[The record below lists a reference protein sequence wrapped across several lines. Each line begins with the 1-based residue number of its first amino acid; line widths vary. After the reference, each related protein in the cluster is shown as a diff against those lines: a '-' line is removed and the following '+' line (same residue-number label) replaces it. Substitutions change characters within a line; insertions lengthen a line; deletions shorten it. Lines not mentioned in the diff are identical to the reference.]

1 MFIIKNDN
9 TKEEFNID
17 KINEK
22 IEFACKGLKNVSP
35 SQIAMNTKIKI
46 QDGTKTKD
54 IQMAL
59 VKSAA
64 ELISPETP
72 EYDIVAARLLN
83 QRLRKEVYKQYTP
96 LPFYDEIV
104 KRVKKGYYD
113 KSILEK
119 YTKEEIEYYGSKIK
133 YELDEELNFLGI
145 SQLYYKYLIEYNSKR
160 IETPQEV
167 YMIMNMYIFMDDND
181 RKSKILNGYK
191 FLSKKKVSFPTPVM
205 NGLRTDFKKFISCN
219 VMNTGDSRESLS
231 KIVEKILM
239 ATASKSGIGINA
251 SKIRGLGADI
261 DNGRMSHTGVLPIF
275 KAFEACGAS
284 FSQSKIRGGAININT
299 PWYHYETELICQL
312 KDTRGTDETRTR
324 HTDQTI
330 LLNDFFI
337 KKALN
342 KEDVYLFHM
351 NEVPDLYENLGSD
364 KFEELYEEY
373 SKKVSKKHKK
383 LVNAFD
389 LLSLYIFERSLTGR
403 IYLGFANNDYN
414 GSWKKPEY
422 SKNLCCFTGDTE
434 ILVLNI
440 NKKDYE
446 KYTIKQL
453 SELSEE
459 QIKNL
464 NVISVVKKGQKY
476 KRGSYFKPFTAFK
489 TGTKKVIKLKIKDY
503 FYSGFEEIECTE
515 DHKFLT
521 SDSEFVEAK
530 DLLNKTLFDIPYV
543 NAKEKYCKDKVF
555 RYKVVEI
562 IDEGKETEV
571 YDLNVPD
578 YHNFMLSNGIIVHNC
593 EITLPNTPL
602 DGSEGIPEIAS
613 CILASINHGY
623 VEDKEMPEVCE
634 YLVNFLDNMID
645 YMSYD
650 MEEVQYSSTK
660 RRALGIG
667 SSDLFHFLAK
677 NKQFYNT
684 KEGLEFIFN
693 RQELMYYYLLKA
705 SNEIAKSKGKCEL
718 FEDSKYSEGWLAFKN
733 KLDYFKIP
741 LKFDW
746 TSLEED
752 IKKFGLRNSTVS
764 AHAPCSNSASLSNS
778 TNGVEPPREL
788 VSQVE
793 DKNFKV
799 TKLVPE
805 YSKYKNYYT
814 TSWGDDFNNSDYFKL
829 LGIIQLF
836 TDQAI
841 SSNQYSNALKYEDK
855 KIPISE
861 LIKEIVLA
869 NQYGLKSL
877 YYQNFLSTDNKDG
890 LSEDSKEGCS
900 SGGCSV

>member
-83 QRLRKEVYKQYTP
+83 QRLRKEVYRQYTP

-167 YMIMNMYIFMDDND
+167 YMIMNMYIFMDDLD

-312 KDTRGTDETRTR
+312 KDTRGTEETRTR

-330 LLNDFFI
+330 ILNDFFI

-351 NEVPDLYENLGSD
+351 NEVPELYENLGSD

-383 LVNAFD
+383 LINAFD

-422 SKNLCCFTGDTE
+422 SKNLC
-434 ILVLNI
+434 
-440 NKKDYE
+440 
-446 KYTIKQL
+446 
-453 SELSEE
+453 
-459 QIKNL
+459 
-464 NVISVVKKGQKY
+464 
-476 KRGSYFKPFTAFK
+476 
-489 TGTKKVIKLKIKDY
+489 
-503 FYSGFEEIECTE
+503 
-515 DHKFLT
+515 
-521 SDSEFVEAK
+521 
-530 DLLNKTLFDIPYV
+530 
-543 NAKEKYCKDKVF
+543 
-555 RYKVVEI
+555 
-562 IDEGKETEV
+562 
-571 YDLNVPD
+571 
-578 YHNFMLSNGIIVHNC
+578 C

-705 SNEIAKSKGKCEL
+705 SNDLAKSKGKCEL

-733 KLDYFKIP
+733 KLDYFKIH
-741 LKFDW
+741 LKLDW

-829 LGIIQLF
+829 LGVIQLF

>member
-83 QRLRKEVYKQYTP
+83 QRLRKEVYRQYTP

-167 YMIMNMYIFMDDND
+167 YMIMNMYIFMDDLD

-219 VMNTGDSRESLS
+219 VMNTGDSRESLA
-231 KIVEKILM
+231 KITEKILM

-330 LLNDFFI
+330 ILNDFFI

-403 IYLGFANNDYN
+403 IYFGFANNDYN

-422 SKNLCCFTGDTE
+422 SKNLC
-434 ILVLNI
+434 
-440 NKKDYE
+440 
-446 KYTIKQL
+446 
-453 SELSEE
+453 
-459 QIKNL
+459 
-464 NVISVVKKGQKY
+464 
-476 KRGSYFKPFTAFK
+476 
-489 TGTKKVIKLKIKDY
+489 
-503 FYSGFEEIECTE
+503 
-515 DHKFLT
+515 
-521 SDSEFVEAK
+521 
-530 DLLNKTLFDIPYV
+530 
-543 NAKEKYCKDKVF
+543 
-555 RYKVVEI
+555 
-562 IDEGKETEV
+562 
-571 YDLNVPD
+571 
-578 YHNFMLSNGIIVHNC
+578 C

-705 SNEIAKSKGKCEL
+705 SNDLAKSKGKCEL

-814 TSWGDDFNNSDYFKL
+814 ISWGDDFNNSDYFKL

>member
-167 YMIMNMYIFMDDND
+167 YMIMNMYIFMDDLD

-219 VMNTGDSRESLS
+219 VMNTGDSRESLA

-261 DNGRMSHTGVLPIF
+261 DNGRMTHTGILPIF

-422 SKNLCCFTGDTE
+422 SKNLCC
-434 ILVLNI
+434 
-440 NKKDYE
+440 
-446 KYTIKQL
+446 
-453 SELSEE
+453 
-459 QIKNL
+459 
-464 NVISVVKKGQKY
+464 
-476 KRGSYFKPFTAFK
+476 
-489 TGTKKVIKLKIKDY
+489 
-503 FYSGFEEIECTE
+503 
-515 DHKFLT
+515 
-521 SDSEFVEAK
+521 
-530 DLLNKTLFDIPYV
+530 
-543 NAKEKYCKDKVF
+543 
-555 RYKVVEI
+555 
-562 IDEGKETEV
+562 
-571 YDLNVPD
+571 
-578 YHNFMLSNGIIVHNC
+578 

-602 DGSEGIPEIAS
+602 DRSEGIPEIAS

-733 KLDYFKIP
+733 KLNYFKIP
-741 LKFDW
+741 LKLDW

>member
-167 YMIMNMYIFMDDND
+167 YMLMNMYIFMDDND

-205 NGLRTDFKKFISCN
+205 NGLRTNFKKFISCN

-330 LLNDFFI
+330 ILNDFFI

-351 NEVPDLYENLGSD
+351 NEVPELYDNLGSE

-383 LVNAFD
+383 LVNAFE

-403 IYLGFANNDYN
+403 IYLSFANNDYN

-422 SKNLCCFTGDTE
+422 SKNLCC
-434 ILVLNI
+434 
-440 NKKDYE
+440 
-446 KYTIKQL
+446 
-453 SELSEE
+453 
-459 QIKNL
+459 
-464 NVISVVKKGQKY
+464 
-476 KRGSYFKPFTAFK
+476 
-489 TGTKKVIKLKIKDY
+489 
-503 FYSGFEEIECTE
+503 
-515 DHKFLT
+515 
-521 SDSEFVEAK
+521 
-530 DLLNKTLFDIPYV
+530 
-543 NAKEKYCKDKVF
+543 
-555 RYKVVEI
+555 
-562 IDEGKETEV
+562 
-571 YDLNVPD
+571 
-578 YHNFMLSNGIIVHNC
+578 

-602 DGSEGIPEIAS
+602 DGSDGIPEIAS

-684 KEGLEFIFN
+684 KEGLEFVFN

-705 SNEIAKSKGKCEL
+705 SNELAKSKGKCEL

-741 LKFDW
+741 LKLDW

-829 LGIIQLF
+829 LGVIQLF

-841 SSNQYSNALKYEDK
+841 SSNQYSNALKYQDK

>member
-167 YMIMNMYIFMDDND
+167 YMIMNMYIFMDDLD

-219 VMNTGDSRESLS
+219 VMNTGDSRESLA

-330 LLNDFFI
+330 ILNDFFI

-351 NEVPDLYENLGSD
+351 NEVPELYDNLGSER
-364 KFEELYEEY
+364 FEELYEEY

-422 SKNLCCFTGDTE
+422 SKNLCC
-434 ILVLNI
+434 
-440 NKKDYE
+440 
-446 KYTIKQL
+446 
-453 SELSEE
+453 
-459 QIKNL
+459 
-464 NVISVVKKGQKY
+464 
-476 KRGSYFKPFTAFK
+476 
-489 TGTKKVIKLKIKDY
+489 
-503 FYSGFEEIECTE
+503 
-515 DHKFLT
+515 
-521 SDSEFVEAK
+521 
-530 DLLNKTLFDIPYV
+530 
-543 NAKEKYCKDKVF
+543 
-555 RYKVVEI
+555 
-562 IDEGKETEV
+562 
-571 YDLNVPD
+571 
-578 YHNFMLSNGIIVHNC
+578 

-634 YLVNFLDNMID
+634 YLVSFLDNMID

-693 RQELMYYYLLKA
+693 RQELMYHYLLKA

-733 KLDYFKIP
+733 KLNYFKIP
-741 LKFDW
+741 LKLDW

>member
-167 YMIMNMYIFMDDND
+167 YMIMNMYIFMDDLD

-403 IYLGFANNDYN
+403 IYFGFANNDYN

-422 SKNLCCFTGDTE
+422 SKNLC
-434 ILVLNI
+434 
-440 NKKDYE
+440 
-446 KYTIKQL
+446 
-453 SELSEE
+453 
-459 QIKNL
+459 
-464 NVISVVKKGQKY
+464 
-476 KRGSYFKPFTAFK
+476 
-489 TGTKKVIKLKIKDY
+489 
-503 FYSGFEEIECTE
+503 
-515 DHKFLT
+515 
-521 SDSEFVEAK
+521 
-530 DLLNKTLFDIPYV
+530 
-543 NAKEKYCKDKVF
+543 
-555 RYKVVEI
+555 
-562 IDEGKETEV
+562 
-571 YDLNVPD
+571 
-578 YHNFMLSNGIIVHNC
+578 C

-645 YMSYD
+645 YMTYD

-733 KLDYFKIP
+733 KLNYFKIP
-741 LKFDW
+741 LKLDW

>member
-167 YMIMNMYIFMDDND
+167 YMIMNMYIFMDDLD

-219 VMNTGDSRESLS
+219 VMNTGDSRESLA
-231 KIVEKILM
+231 KITEKILM

-251 SKIRGLGADI
+251 SKIRGLGAYI

-422 SKNLCCFTGDTE
+422 SKNLCC
-434 ILVLNI
+434 
-440 NKKDYE
+440 
-446 KYTIKQL
+446 
-453 SELSEE
+453 
-459 QIKNL
+459 
-464 NVISVVKKGQKY
+464 
-476 KRGSYFKPFTAFK
+476 
-489 TGTKKVIKLKIKDY
+489 
-503 FYSGFEEIECTE
+503 
-515 DHKFLT
+515 
-521 SDSEFVEAK
+521 
-530 DLLNKTLFDIPYV
+530 
-543 NAKEKYCKDKVF
+543 
-555 RYKVVEI
+555 
-562 IDEGKETEV
+562 
-571 YDLNVPD
+571 
-578 YHNFMLSNGIIVHNC
+578 

-602 DGSEGIPEIAS
+602 DGSEGTPEIAS

-684 KEGLEFIFN
+684 KEGLEFVFN
-693 RQELMYYYLLKA
+693 RQELMYHYLLKA

-733 KLDYFKIP
+733 KLNYFKIP
-741 LKFDW
+741 LKLDW

>member
-167 YMIMNMYIFMDDND
+167 YMIMNMYIFMDDLD

-330 LLNDFFI
+330 ILNDFFI

-351 NEVPDLYENLGSD
+351 NEVPELYENLGSD

-403 IYLGFANNDYN
+403 IYFGFANNDYN

-422 SKNLCCFTGDTE
+422 SKNLCC
-434 ILVLNI
+434 
-440 NKKDYE
+440 
-446 KYTIKQL
+446 
-453 SELSEE
+453 
-459 QIKNL
+459 
-464 NVISVVKKGQKY
+464 
-476 KRGSYFKPFTAFK
+476 
-489 TGTKKVIKLKIKDY
+489 
-503 FYSGFEEIECTE
+503 
-515 DHKFLT
+515 
-521 SDSEFVEAK
+521 
-530 DLLNKTLFDIPYV
+530 
-543 NAKEKYCKDKVF
+543 
-555 RYKVVEI
+555 
-562 IDEGKETEV
+562 
-571 YDLNVPD
+571 
-578 YHNFMLSNGIIVHNC
+578 

-602 DGSEGIPEIAS
+602 DRSEGIPEIAS

-623 VEDKEMPEVCE
+623 VEDKEIPEVCE

-733 KLDYFKIP
+733 KLNYFKIP
-741 LKFDW
+741 LKLDW

>member
-167 YMIMNMYIFMDDND
+167 YMIMNMYIFMDDLD

-351 NEVPDLYENLGSD
+351 NEVPDLYENLGSER
-364 KFEELYEEY
+364 FEELYEEY

-403 IYLGFANNDYN
+403 IYFGFANNDYN

-422 SKNLCCFTGDTE
+422 SKNLC
-434 ILVLNI
+434 
-440 NKKDYE
+440 
-446 KYTIKQL
+446 
-453 SELSEE
+453 
-459 QIKNL
+459 
-464 NVISVVKKGQKY
+464 
-476 KRGSYFKPFTAFK
+476 
-489 TGTKKVIKLKIKDY
+489 
-503 FYSGFEEIECTE
+503 
-515 DHKFLT
+515 
-521 SDSEFVEAK
+521 
-530 DLLNKTLFDIPYV
+530 
-543 NAKEKYCKDKVF
+543 
-555 RYKVVEI
+555 
-562 IDEGKETEV
+562 
-571 YDLNVPD
+571 
-578 YHNFMLSNGIIVHNC
+578 C

-693 RQELMYYYLLKA
+693 RQELMYHYLLKA

-733 KLDYFKIP
+733 KLNYFKIP
-741 LKFDW
+741 LKLDW

>member
-167 YMIMNMYIFMDDND
+167 YMIMNMYIFMDDLD

-330 LLNDFFI
+330 ILNDFFI

-351 NEVPDLYENLGSD
+351 NEVPDLYENLGSER
-364 KFEELYEEY
+364 FEELYEEY

-383 LVNAFD
+383 LINAFD

-422 SKNLCCFTGDTE
+422 SKNLC
-434 ILVLNI
+434 
-440 NKKDYE
+440 
-446 KYTIKQL
+446 
-453 SELSEE
+453 
-459 QIKNL
+459 
-464 NVISVVKKGQKY
+464 
-476 KRGSYFKPFTAFK
+476 
-489 TGTKKVIKLKIKDY
+489 
-503 FYSGFEEIECTE
+503 
-515 DHKFLT
+515 
-521 SDSEFVEAK
+521 
-530 DLLNKTLFDIPYV
+530 
-543 NAKEKYCKDKVF
+543 
-555 RYKVVEI
+555 
-562 IDEGKETEV
+562 
-571 YDLNVPD
+571 
-578 YHNFMLSNGIIVHNC
+578 C

-705 SNEIAKSKGKCEL
+705 SNDLAKSKGKCEL

-733 KLDYFKIP
+733 KLNYFKIP
-741 LKFDW
+741 LKLDW

-855 KIPISE
+855 KIPIFE

>member
-219 VMNTGDSRESLS
+219 VMNTGDSRESLA

-330 LLNDFFI
+330 ILNDFFI

-351 NEVPDLYENLGSD
+351 NEVPELYENLGSD

-383 LVNAFD
+383 LINAFD

-422 SKNLCCFTGDTE
+422 SKNLC
-434 ILVLNI
+434 
-440 NKKDYE
+440 
-446 KYTIKQL
+446 
-453 SELSEE
+453 
-459 QIKNL
+459 
-464 NVISVVKKGQKY
+464 
-476 KRGSYFKPFTAFK
+476 
-489 TGTKKVIKLKIKDY
+489 
-503 FYSGFEEIECTE
+503 
-515 DHKFLT
+515 
-521 SDSEFVEAK
+521 
-530 DLLNKTLFDIPYV
+530 
-543 NAKEKYCKDKVF
+543 
-555 RYKVVEI
+555 
-562 IDEGKETEV
+562 
-571 YDLNVPD
+571 
-578 YHNFMLSNGIIVHNC
+578 C

-693 RQELMYYYLLKA
+693 RQELMYHYLLKA

-733 KLDYFKIP
+733 KLNYFKIP
-741 LKFDW
+741 LKLDW

>member
-167 YMIMNMYIFMDDND
+167 YMIMNMYIFMDDLD

-219 VMNTGDSRESLS
+219 VMNTGDSRKSLS

-330 LLNDFFI
+330 ILNDFFI

-351 NEVPDLYENLGSD
+351 NEVPELYENLGSD

-403 IYLGFANNDYN
+403 IYFGFANNDYN

-422 SKNLCCFTGDTE
+422 SKNLC
-434 ILVLNI
+434 
-440 NKKDYE
+440 
-446 KYTIKQL
+446 
-453 SELSEE
+453 
-459 QIKNL
+459 
-464 NVISVVKKGQKY
+464 
-476 KRGSYFKPFTAFK
+476 
-489 TGTKKVIKLKIKDY
+489 
-503 FYSGFEEIECTE
+503 
-515 DHKFLT
+515 
-521 SDSEFVEAK
+521 
-530 DLLNKTLFDIPYV
+530 
-543 NAKEKYCKDKVF
+543 
-555 RYKVVEI
+555 
-562 IDEGKETEV
+562 
-571 YDLNVPD
+571 
-578 YHNFMLSNGIIVHNC
+578 C

-733 KLDYFKIP
+733 KLDYFKIS
-741 LKFDW
+741 LKLDW

-829 LGIIQLF
+829 LGVIQLF

>member
-167 YMIMNMYIFMDDND
+167 YMIMNMYIFMDDLD

-351 NEVPDLYENLGSD
+351 NEVPDLYENLGSER
-364 KFEELYEEY
+364 FEELYEEY

-403 IYLGFANNDYN
+403 IYFGFANNDYN

-422 SKNLCCFTGDTE
+422 SKNLC
-434 ILVLNI
+434 
-440 NKKDYE
+440 
-446 KYTIKQL
+446 
-453 SELSEE
+453 
-459 QIKNL
+459 
-464 NVISVVKKGQKY
+464 
-476 KRGSYFKPFTAFK
+476 
-489 TGTKKVIKLKIKDY
+489 
-503 FYSGFEEIECTE
+503 
-515 DHKFLT
+515 
-521 SDSEFVEAK
+521 
-530 DLLNKTLFDIPYV
+530 
-543 NAKEKYCKDKVF
+543 
-555 RYKVVEI
+555 
-562 IDEGKETEV
+562 
-571 YDLNVPD
+571 
-578 YHNFMLSNGIIVHNC
+578 C

-733 KLDYFKIP
+733 KLNYFKIP
-741 LKFDW
+741 LKLDW

>member
-167 YMIMNMYIFMDDND
+167 YMIMNMYIFMDELD

-330 LLNDFFI
+330 ILNDFFI

-351 NEVPDLYENLGSD
+351 NEVPDLYDNLGSER
-364 KFEELYEEY
+364 FEELYEEY

-403 IYLGFANNDYN
+403 IYFGFANNDFN

-422 SKNLCCFTGDTE
+422 SKNLCC
-434 ILVLNI
+434 
-440 NKKDYE
+440 
-446 KYTIKQL
+446 
-453 SELSEE
+453 
-459 QIKNL
+459 
-464 NVISVVKKGQKY
+464 
-476 KRGSYFKPFTAFK
+476 
-489 TGTKKVIKLKIKDY
+489 
-503 FYSGFEEIECTE
+503 
-515 DHKFLT
+515 
-521 SDSEFVEAK
+521 
-530 DLLNKTLFDIPYV
+530 
-543 NAKEKYCKDKVF
+543 
-555 RYKVVEI
+555 
-562 IDEGKETEV
+562 
-571 YDLNVPD
+571 
-578 YHNFMLSNGIIVHNC
+578 

-602 DGSEGIPEIAS
+602 DRSEGTPEIAS

-684 KEGLEFIFN
+684 KEGLEFVFN

-733 KLDYFKIP
+733 KLNYFKIP
-741 LKFDW
+741 LKLDW

-890 LSEDSKEGCS
+890 LSEDNKEGCS

>member
-22 IEFACKGLKNVSP
+22 IEFACKGLKNVST

-167 YMIMNMYIFMDDND
+167 YMIMNMYIFMDELD

-351 NEVPDLYENLGSD
+351 NEVPDLYENLGSER
-364 KFEELYEEY
+364 FEELYEEY

-403 IYLGFANNDYN
+403 IYFGFANNDYN

-422 SKNLCCFTGDTE
+422 SKNLCC
-434 ILVLNI
+434 
-440 NKKDYE
+440 
-446 KYTIKQL
+446 
-453 SELSEE
+453 
-459 QIKNL
+459 
-464 NVISVVKKGQKY
+464 
-476 KRGSYFKPFTAFK
+476 
-489 TGTKKVIKLKIKDY
+489 
-503 FYSGFEEIECTE
+503 
-515 DHKFLT
+515 
-521 SDSEFVEAK
+521 
-530 DLLNKTLFDIPYV
+530 
-543 NAKEKYCKDKVF
+543 
-555 RYKVVEI
+555 
-562 IDEGKETEV
+562 
-571 YDLNVPD
+571 
-578 YHNFMLSNGIIVHNC
+578 

-602 DGSEGIPEIAS
+602 DGSEGISEIAS

-705 SNEIAKSKGKCEL
+705 SNDLAKSKGKCEL

-741 LKFDW
+741 LKLDW

>member
-167 YMIMNMYIFMDDND
+167 YMIMNMYIFMNELD

-219 VMNTGDSRESLS
+219 VMNTGDSRESLA

-330 LLNDFFI
+330 ILNDFFI

-351 NEVPDLYENLGSD
+351 NEVPDLYKNLGSD

-403 IYLGFANNDYN
+403 IYFGFANNDYN

-422 SKNLCCFTGDTE
+422 SKNLCC
-434 ILVLNI
+434 
-440 NKKDYE
+440 
-446 KYTIKQL
+446 
-453 SELSEE
+453 
-459 QIKNL
+459 
-464 NVISVVKKGQKY
+464 
-476 KRGSYFKPFTAFK
+476 
-489 TGTKKVIKLKIKDY
+489 
-503 FYSGFEEIECTE
+503 
-515 DHKFLT
+515 
-521 SDSEFVEAK
+521 
-530 DLLNKTLFDIPYV
+530 
-543 NAKEKYCKDKVF
+543 
-555 RYKVVEI
+555 
-562 IDEGKETEV
+562 
-571 YDLNVPD
+571 
-578 YHNFMLSNGIIVHNC
+578 

-602 DGSEGIPEIAS
+602 NGSDGTPEIAS

-718 FEDSKYSEGWLAFKN
+718 FEDSKYSDGWLAFKN

-741 LKFDW
+741 LKLDW

>member
-167 YMIMNMYIFMDDND
+167 YMIMNMYIFMDDLD

-330 LLNDFFI
+330 ILNDFFI

-351 NEVPDLYENLGSD
+351 NEVPELYENLGSD

-383 LVNAFD
+383 LINAFD

-403 IYLGFANNDYN
+403 IYFGFANNDFN

-422 SKNLCCFTGDTE
+422 SKNLC
-434 ILVLNI
+434 
-440 NKKDYE
+440 
-446 KYTIKQL
+446 
-453 SELSEE
+453 
-459 QIKNL
+459 
-464 NVISVVKKGQKY
+464 
-476 KRGSYFKPFTAFK
+476 
-489 TGTKKVIKLKIKDY
+489 
-503 FYSGFEEIECTE
+503 
-515 DHKFLT
+515 
-521 SDSEFVEAK
+521 
-530 DLLNKTLFDIPYV
+530 
-543 NAKEKYCKDKVF
+543 
-555 RYKVVEI
+555 
-562 IDEGKETEV
+562 
-571 YDLNVPD
+571 
-578 YHNFMLSNGIIVHNC
+578 C

-693 RQELMYYYLLKA
+693 RQELMYHYLLKA

-741 LKFDW
+741 LKLDW

>member
-167 YMIMNMYIFMDDND
+167 YMIMNMYIFMDDLD

-219 VMNTGDSRESLS
+219 VMNTGDSRESLA
-231 KIVEKILM
+231 KIAEKILM

-351 NEVPDLYENLGSD
+351 NEVPDLYENLGSER
-364 KFEELYEEY
+364 FEELYEEY

-383 LVNAFD
+383 LINAFD

-422 SKNLCCFTGDTE
+422 SKNLC
-434 ILVLNI
+434 
-440 NKKDYE
+440 
-446 KYTIKQL
+446 
-453 SELSEE
+453 
-459 QIKNL
+459 
-464 NVISVVKKGQKY
+464 
-476 KRGSYFKPFTAFK
+476 
-489 TGTKKVIKLKIKDY
+489 
-503 FYSGFEEIECTE
+503 
-515 DHKFLT
+515 
-521 SDSEFVEAK
+521 
-530 DLLNKTLFDIPYV
+530 
-543 NAKEKYCKDKVF
+543 
-555 RYKVVEI
+555 
-562 IDEGKETEV
+562 
-571 YDLNVPD
+571 
-578 YHNFMLSNGIIVHNC
+578 C

-705 SNEIAKSKGKCEL
+705 SNDLAKSKGKCEL

-890 LSEDSKEGCS
+890 LYEDSKEGCS